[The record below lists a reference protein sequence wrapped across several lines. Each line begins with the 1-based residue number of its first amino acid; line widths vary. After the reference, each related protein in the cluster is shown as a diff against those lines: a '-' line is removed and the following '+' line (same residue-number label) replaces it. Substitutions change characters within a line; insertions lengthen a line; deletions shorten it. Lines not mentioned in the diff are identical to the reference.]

1 MEQHDF
7 TPSQPTIRDLTLED
21 LPLLQELLAQRW
33 GSASVTS
40 RGRLIDVT
48 QCPGLIAEVDG
59 AWVGYCAFEPL
70 GRDCQLVAIESLQL
84 GAGTGTALLAWLVR
98 WCLERDMTRLWL
110 VTTNDNTDAL
120 RWYQRRGFVLVGAHP
135 GAVTEARAELK
146 PTIPLEGEHGI
157 EIRDEL
163 ELELPPDRWP
173 AMGA

>member
-1 MEQHDF
+1 MDE
-7 TPSQPTIRDLTLED
+7 IR
-21 LPLLQELLAQRW
+21 AR
-33 GSASVTS
+33 A
-40 RGRLIDVT
+40 R
-48 QCPGLIAEVDG
+48 A
-59 AWVGYCAFEPL
+59 
-70 GRDCQLVAIESLQL
+70 
-84 GAGTGTALLAWLVR
+84 AGCG
-98 WCLERDMTRLWL
+98 RLWL

-173 AMGA
+173 AIVA